1 MVLNFTLRLLVL
13 ADQRKLQMVVRNYA
27 PTALKV
33 AGDITQTDSNYT
45 FRGFE
50 LHVENGMVAEV
61 MPQATTSPEVNRK
74 QR

>member
-50 LHVENGMVAEV
+50 LHVENGGGSYAAGNHFTGSE
-61 MPQATTSPEVNRK
+61 P
-74 QR
+74 